1 MTECNTLAN
10 RHASNP
16 CDCKNEHVCEHV
28 CERVCESEENRV
40 HNRIGVGQTC
50 AKVILFGEHSVVYG
64 YSAVA
69 LPLQNLKM
77 RATVSSA
84 NAANAEKN
92 AANASN
98 ASNTD
103 AHKSQATDEPVAQ
116 IENNPNKNSLQE
128 LAQSCV
134 TLKALDFCGPLQSA
148 PKRLNSIKTAIYKAL
163 QFANWRGE
171 GLKVE
176 TACDFPPER
185 GLGSSAAASGAVIRA
200 ILDYYA
206 IEASKDQLFALTQ
219 EAENVAHGK
228 ASGLDAKATASARA
242 VRFLG
247 GEFSNINIRMHAWL
261 VLADS
266 GCKGQTRDTVDA
278 LRKKRDLNPHAVDA
292 LLEQLGEIAISA
304 QEDLELGRPL
314 EIGLKMRRAHK
325 ILAQLGVSTPLLD
338 KLVSAACK
346 SGALG
351 AKLTGGGGGGCVIA
365 LAQSYDN
372 ALKVAAALERA
383 GAAKTWIVKIGS

>member
-1 MTECNTLAN
+1 MTDCNTLAN

-16 CDCKNEHVCEHV
+16 CDYNNERAKN
-28 CERVCESEENRV
+28 RI

-69 LPLQNLKM
+69 LPLKNLKM

-84 NAANAEKN
+84 NEENASIAQNAEN
-92 AANASN
+92 AL
-98 ASNTD
+98 NTG
-103 AHKSQATDEPVAQ
+103 AQKSQATDEPVAQ

-185 GLGSSAAASGAVIRA
+185 GLGSSAAAAGAVIRA

-206 IEASKDQLFALTQ
+206 IEASQDQLFALTQ

-292 LLEQLGEIAISA
+292 LLEQLGKIAISA
-304 QEDLELGRPL
+304 QEDLKLGQPL
-314 EIGLKMRRAHK
+314 EIGLKMSRAHK

-338 KLVSAACK
+338 ELVNAACK

-365 LAQSYDN
+365 LAQSYAN

-383 GAAKTWIVKIGS
+383 GAAKTWIVEIGS

>member
-16 CDCKNEHVCEHV
+16 CDCKNERKNDCKNENI
-28 CERVCESEENRV
+28 CESAENRVHNRV
-40 HNRIGVGQTC
+40 HNRIGVGHTC

-69 LPLQNLKM
+69 LPLKNLKM

-84 NAANAEKN
+84 NAENVL
-92 AANASN
+92 
-98 ASNTD
+98 NTG
-103 AHKSQATDEPVAQ
+103 AQKSQATDELVAQ

-128 LAQSCV
+128 LAQSYV
-134 TLKALDFCGPLQSA
+134 TLKALNFCGPLKNA
-148 PKRLNSIKTAIYKAL
+148 PKCLNSIKTAIYKAL

-171 GLKVE
+171 ALQVE

-185 GLGSSAAASGAVIRA
+185 GLGSSAAAAGAVIRA

-206 IEASKDQLFALTQ
+206 IEASEDQLFALTQ

-242 VRFLG
+242 VRFLC
-247 GEFSNINIRMHAWL
+247 GEFSNINIRLHACL

-266 GCKGQTRDTVDA
+266 GCKGQTRDTVEE

-292 LLEQLGEIAISA
+292 MLEQLGKIAISA
-304 QEDLELGRPL
+304 QEDLELGQPL
-314 EIGLKMRRAHK
+314 EIGLKMSRAHK

-338 KLVSAACK
+338 ELVSAACK

-365 LAQSYDN
+365 LAQSYED
-372 ALKVAAALERA
+372 ALKVALALERA
-383 GAAKTWIVKIGS
+383 GAAKTWIVEIGS